1 MAYVT
6 NLLVRLDS
14 FKGTESLL
22 RRVYSGRCLLQ
33 SAIPAV
39 PCLPAHSARV
49 ALPSNA

>member
-22 RRVYSGRCLLQ
+22 RRVTLVAARCSLPFLQ
-33 SAIPAV
+33 F
-39 PCLPAHSARV
+39 RV
-49 ALPSNA
+49 YPRTVLA